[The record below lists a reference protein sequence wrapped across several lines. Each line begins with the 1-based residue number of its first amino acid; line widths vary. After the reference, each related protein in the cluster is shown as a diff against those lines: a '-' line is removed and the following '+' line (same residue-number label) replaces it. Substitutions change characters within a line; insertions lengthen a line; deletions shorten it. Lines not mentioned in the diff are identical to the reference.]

1 MSMDGQSN
9 RNATIYIVD
18 DDQDICDSLSDIFEE
33 ESIRAIY
40 YRSARSF
47 LRSIPLIGIG
57 CILLDVNLPE
67 MSGLEIQEHL
77 ERVGNAMP
85 IIFMTAYGDIPM
97 TVKALKAGASDF
109 LEKPFRLQVLLDAV
123 SQALSKYSKRLALRE
138 EVDRVRGL
146 ASKLTPRESEVMK
159 AVVAGK
165 MNKQIAYDLNVQ
177 EITIKVHR
185 ASVMR
190 KMKAKSLAELV
201 RKVASI
207 EKF

>member
-1 MSMDGQSN
+1 MDSQSN

>member
-1 MSMDGQSN
+1 MSMDNKAN
-9 RNATIYIVD
+9 RDFTIYIVD
-18 DDQDICDSLSDIFEE
+18 DDQEICDSLSNIFEE
-33 ESIRAIY
+33 ESLRAIY
-40 YRSARSF
+40 FRSARSF
-47 LRSIPLIGIG
+47 LRPIPLIGIG

-77 ERVGNAMP
+77 DRVGSAMP

-109 LEKPFRLQVLLDAV
+109 LEKPFRLQTLLDAV
-123 SQALSKYSKRLALRE
+123 SQALNKYSKRLALHD
-138 EVDRVRGL
+138 EVDQVRNL
-146 ASKLTPRESEVMK
+146 ASKLTPRESEVLK

-207 EKF
+207 KEF

>member
-1 MSMDGQSN
+1 MDGQSN

>member
-1 MSMDGQSN
+1 MSMDSQSN

>member
-1 MSMDGQSN
+1 MDNKEN
-9 RNATIYIVD
+9 RDFTIYIVD
-18 DDQDICDSLSDIFEE
+18 DDQEICNSLSNIFEE
-33 ESIRAIY
+33 ESLRAIY
-40 YRSARSF
+40 FRSARSF

-77 ERVGNAMP
+77 DRVGSAMP

-97 TVKALKAGASDF
+97 TVKALMAGASDF
-109 LEKPFRLQVLLDAV
+109 LEKPFRLQTLLDAV
-123 SQALSKYSKRLALRE
+123 SQALNKYSKRLALHD
-138 EVDRVRGL
+138 EVDQVRNL

-207 EKF
+207 EEF